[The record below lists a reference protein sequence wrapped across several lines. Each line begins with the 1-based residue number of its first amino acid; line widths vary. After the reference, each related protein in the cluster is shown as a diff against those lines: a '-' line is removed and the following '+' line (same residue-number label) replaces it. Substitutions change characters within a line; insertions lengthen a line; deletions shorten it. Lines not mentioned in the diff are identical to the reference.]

1 MYAAE
6 GVDWTLVE
14 FEDNQECVDLIEA
27 RPPKS
32 VGILSLLDE
41 ECMFP
46 KVLIALLIASFHAS
60 LIVLVCC
67 WSPVSRWPRLF
78 PEQPSH
84 TTLTTLGLQYTS
96 GKRLQTLLSNILIA
110 VTMIAVTIIAVVTC
124 IGTAA
129 SRCKACKAHDA

>member
-1 MYAAE
+1 MVLWQILLFLATTVLKAVISHSTTWAVSTCQHVRLGVLQSSKANPCIYDISCIDKDFANYRHLFKLEQDVYAAE

-46 KVLIALLIASFHAS
+46 KVL
-60 LIVLVCC
+60 
-67 WSPVSRWPRLF
+67 
-78 PEQPSH
+78 
-84 TTLTTLGLQYTS
+84 
-96 GKRLQTLLSNILIA
+96 
-110 VTMIAVTIIAVVTC
+110 
-124 IGTAA
+124 AA
-129 SRCKACKAHDA
+129 SSSDWTR

>member
-46 KVLIALLIASFHAS
+46 KVCILHS
-60 LIVLVCC
+60 LSSIMT
-67 WSPVSRWPRLF
+67 VSNTVVQF
-78 PEQPSH
+78 MSNFQSH
-84 TTLTTLGLQYTS
+84 RSKDTIPHIK
-96 GKRLQTLLSNILIA
+96 GKT
-110 VTMIAVTIIAVVTC
+110 
-124 IGTAA
+124 
-129 SRCKACKAHDA
+129 

>member
-46 KVLIALLIASFHAS
+46 KVSIALCAACFPLS
-60 LIVLVCC
+60 LTALVCY
-67 WSPVSRWPRLF
+67 SSFVHR
-78 PEQPSH
+78 
-84 TTLTTLGLQYTS
+84 
-96 GKRLQTLLSNILIA
+96 
-110 VTMIAVTIIAVVTC
+110 
-124 IGTAA
+124 
-129 SRCKACKAHDA
+129 

>member
-1 MYAAE
+1 MTQCRHLFKLEQEVYAAE

-46 KVLIALLIASFHAS
+46 KVRIFFTMHNKSKERQAKPHLL
-60 LIVLVCC
+60 
-67 WSPVSRWPRLF
+67 
-78 PEQPSH
+78 EQ
-84 TTLTTLGLQYTS
+84 
-96 GKRLQTLLSNILIA
+96 
-110 VTMIAVTIIAVVTC
+110 
-124 IGTAA
+124 
-129 SRCKACKAHDA
+129 CKV